1 MYDCIYDCVEAAVF
15 ALGSVDHSVSEVLK
29 VADVHHVFDRVLPL
43 QSKAMIHTRSEFGML
58 WSNKK
63 LRILG
68 YRC

>member
-1 MYDCIYDCVEAAVF
+1 MYDCVEAAVF
-15 ALGSVDHSVSEVLK
+15 ALGSVDHSVSALK
-29 VADVHHVFDRVLPL
+29 VPDVHHVFDRVLPL